1 MHTASQSLRM
11 LWQLSKFFAIHHIGV
26 SSTNY
31 ALQLFGF
38 DSKYQCQIAAR
49 NLGCW
54 FLCTYSL
61 YCSIFLYVYEIQY
74 ALLGYFLSDLVLT
87 LRMKQFITFETYF
100 HHLVSIV
107 LILLAYEGEAV
118 HYQESVIYLGG
129 FGEGLNVIFSITDT
143 FKRIPWL
150 QKRYPTFNMVQRI
163 LFVLSFIY
171 LRVGL
176 YTYVTFRHW
185 NSTKKEEKCFL
196 LAILFLQYYWFIRI
210 LRQGCASLKS
220 VQNKV
225 RITCIFLQF

>member
-11 LWQLSKFFAIHHIGV
+11 LWKLSKFLAIHHIGV

-49 NLGCW
+49 NLCCC
-54 FLCTYSL
+54 FLCTYIL
-61 YCSIFLYVYEIQY
+61 YCGIFRYVDELQY
-74 ALLGYFLSDLVLT
+74 ALLGYFLSDLVVT

-100 HHLVSIV
+100 HHLVAIV
-107 LILLAYEGEAV
+107 LVFFTTMDEAV
-118 HYQESVIYLGG
+118 YHQEMVIYLGG
-129 FGEGLNVIFSITDT
+129 FGEGLNIIFSITDT

-176 YTYVTFRHW
+176 YTYATFRHW
-185 NSTKKEEKCFL
+185 NSGKKEEKCFI

-210 LRQGCASLKS
+210 LRQALRQLRKCTK
-220 VQNKV
+220 
-225 RITCIFLQF
+225 